1 MRSIPCMPYMYIHMA
16 RSVAA
21 CILPATICRAPR
33 DEQDAKGSCCTDT
46 ALLDAA
52 QAALP
57 FQLTHAQQRSLD
69 QILADM
75 AKPFPMNRLLQVQI
89 VSCCGA
95 VWDNYM
101 LTPGQMEPLHQHAC
115 SVLVGCMM
123 SISSRVAAGPV

>member
-1 MRSIPCMPYMYIHMA
+1 MHPITINVYTHGKALATCIP
-16 RSVAA
+16 
-21 CILPATICRAPR
+21 LATICRAPR
-33 DEQDAKGSCCTDT
+33 DEQDTKGSCCTDT

-75 AKPFPMNRLLQVQI
+75 AKPFPMNRLLQVRV

-95 VWDNYM
+95 V
-101 LTPGQMEPLHQHAC
+101 
-115 SVLVGCMM
+115 
-123 SISSRVAAGPV
+123 